1 METNAQTLTALTN
14 TAANLNTSMTNLQAA
29 VVNPPN
35 IATLTQTVGQFDQQ
49 SIPLYTPARP
59 HKWAKDAKS
68 IIMGWSDDHYNT
80 TMNNPII
87 DETQDP
93 PTLLWADTDDR
104 LFNISKDV
112 SSSQALSG
120 HASPQAGQD

>member
-1 METNAQTLTALTN
+1 METNVQALTALTN
-14 TAANLNTSMTNLQAA
+14 SVAVLNTSMTNLQAA

-35 IATLTQTVGQFDQQ
+35 IATLTQTVGRFGRQ

-59 HKWAKDAKS
+59 HKWAKGAKS
-68 IIMGWSDDHYNT
+68 IIMGWSDDHYNAI
-80 TMNNPII
+80 MNSPVI

-93 PTLLWADTDDR
+93 PTLLWADTNDR
-104 LFNISKDV
+104 LFNISKEV